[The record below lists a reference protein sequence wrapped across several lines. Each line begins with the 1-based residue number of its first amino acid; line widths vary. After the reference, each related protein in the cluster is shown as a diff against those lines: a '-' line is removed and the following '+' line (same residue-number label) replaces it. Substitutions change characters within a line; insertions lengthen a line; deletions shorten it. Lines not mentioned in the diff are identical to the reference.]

1 MRKPTTLLVLTA
13 ALAAVTPSTL
23 AAQKLGQGGTGV
35 DEASELPQ
43 CPVPLGVA
51 ALVEEKTANPTDSLS
66 PQLQAIMKMAE
77 MQNGGSTARVD
88 PLPLVKLM
96 IARSNCFRVADRGE
110 AFTALER
117 ERAIQGNAAP
127 RAVTK
132 ADYLL
137 QVQVVYSDSKARESG
152 GGLGGMFGGAVGLK
166 SKTMESQVLLT
177 LVDVNT
183 GIQEAVASGSAR
195 KKDVGVVGGGLL
207 LGLGVG
213 ALGGSYASTDI
224 GKITSLAMLD
234 AFRKLIGDA
243 RPRLEAK
250 LVPAKPPA
258 LTPPASAPVPPA
270 GSAATAPTA
279 QRHMV
284 PNVPWSTDP
293 QPPKPR

>member
-1 MRKPTTLLVLTA
+1 VRNAARLFAVTA

-23 AAQKLGQGGTGV
+23 LAQKLGQGGTGV
-35 DEASELPQ
+35 DETTELPQ

-66 PQLQAIMKMAE
+66 PQLQALMRMAE

-96 IARSNCFRVADRGE
+96 IARSGCFRVADRGD

-117 ERAIQGNAAP
+117 ERAIQGNTAP

-195 KKDVGVVGGGLL
+195 KKDIGVVGGGLL

-213 ALGGSYASTDI
+213 ALGGTYASTDI
-224 GKITSLAMLD
+224 GKITSLAMVD
-234 AFRKLIGDA
+234 AYRKLMVDA

-258 LTPPASAPVPPA
+258 VVPPA
-270 GSAATAPTA
+270 AAPLPA
-279 QRHMV
+279 QTVQPV
-284 PNVPWSTDP
+284 PAQPATGVP
-293 QPPKPR
+293 KR

>member
-137 QVQVVYSDSKARESG
+137 QVQVV
-152 GGLGGMFGGAVGLK
+152 
-166 SKTMESQVLLT
+166 
-177 LVDVNT
+177 
-183 GIQEAVASGSAR
+183 
-195 KKDVGVVGGGLL
+195 
-207 LGLGVG
+207 
-213 ALGGSYASTDI
+213 
-224 GKITSLAMLD
+224 
-234 AFRKLIGDA
+234 
-243 RPRLEAK
+243 
-250 LVPAKPPA
+250 
-258 LTPPASAPVPPA
+258 
-270 GSAATAPTA
+270 
-279 QRHMV
+279 
-284 PNVPWSTDP
+284 
-293 QPPKPR
+293 